1 VPTLGY
7 EDFEMSLR
15 RHLIALFIVALIGM
29 TGCSSVPM
37 TQAEQNEVSMV
48 NDPIEP
54 VNRVIFD
61 VNDFL
66 DRLLIRPLAE
76 LYRVTVPPPLRTRI
90 AAILRNMGEPVVMA
104 NNLLQAEFSKAGTT
118 LGRFLVNTT
127 VGLGGMFEVANEYG
141 LERQTG
147 DFGQTLHVW
156 GMGEGPYI
164 VLPLFGP
171 SNIRDAIGLGV
182 DTIMSPWKYAVAY
195 GDTTTEDTFAIS
207 DMAAS
212 ALTRREAN
220 IEGVDA
226 LREGSL
232 DFYAQMRSVYR
243 QYRAKQLGVS
253 LASQAPVFEDYDAE
267 NSTPLMR

>member
-1 VPTLGY
+1 MFFHRLA
-7 EDFEMSLR
+7 M
-15 RHLIALFIVALIGM
+15 IVAL
-29 TGCSSVPM
+29 TGFLGLSACASVPP
-37 TQAEQNEVSMV
+37 TQNESGYGVSD

-54 VNRVIFD
+54 INRIIFD

-90 AAILRNMGEPVVMA
+90 AAILRNMGEPVILA
-104 NNLLQAEFSKAGTT
+104 NNLLQGEFSKAGTT
-118 LGRFLVNTT
+118 LGRFAINTT
-127 VGLGGMFEVANEYG
+127 AGLGGMFEVAAEYD
-141 LERQTG
+141 LPRQTG

-156 GMGEGPYI
+156 GVGSGPYL

-171 SNIRDAIGLGV
+171 SNIRDAVGLGV

-195 GDTTTEDTFAIS
+195 GDATTEDSFAIA
-207 DMAAS
+207 DMTAS

-220 IEGVDA
+220 IEGMDS
-226 LREGSL
+226 LRENSL

-243 QYRAKQLGVS
+243 QYRSKQLGVS
-253 LASQAPVFEDYDAE
+253 LASEAPVFDDYDAE
-267 NSTPLMR
+267 NSTPVVR